1 MRQVKVILRE
11 AVLGLGEAGD
21 LVGVKVGYAR
31 NYLLP
36 QGKALLATDSKMHEL
51 EHHKRVVMEKAARDL
66 KDLKALCDR
75 LESVALE
82 VTARVGEEG
91 KLFGSITTVPY
102 RGAARRK
109 GLPDR
114 PAQDHAQRA
123 SSRDRRPRRADS
135 PATRYHGQRSSQD
148 QRRKL
153 IAARLSAAISAAAR
167 SGCCTMSP

>member
-31 NYLLP
+31 NFLLP
-36 QGKALLATDSKMHEL
+36 QGKALLATDSKVREL
-51 EHHKRVVMEKAARDL
+51 QHHKRVVMDKAARDL

-91 KLFGSITTVPY
+91 KLFGSITTAHIAELLAEKGYPVD
-102 RGAARRK
+102 RRK
-109 GLPDR
+109 ITLSEPLREIG
-114 PAQDHAQRA
+114 DHVV
-123 SSRDRRPRRADS
+123 P
-135 PATRYHGQRSSQD
+135 
-148 QRRKL
+148 
-153 IAARLSAAISAAAR
+153 IRLQSDITANVALKISAE
-167 SGCCTMSP
+167 S

>member
-36 QGKALLATDSKMHEL
+36 QGKALLATDSKVREL
-51 EHHKRVVMEKAARDL
+51 EHHKRVVLEKAARDL

-91 KLFGSITTVPY
+91 KLFGSITTAHIAELLAEKGYPID
-102 RGAARRK
+102 RRK
-109 GLPDR
+109 ITLSEPLREIG
-114 PAQDHAQRA
+114 DHVVPIRLQRDLTA
-123 SSRDRRPRRADS
+123 NVALKIS
-135 PATRYHGQRSSQD
+135 PEN
-148 QRRKL
+148 
-153 IAARLSAAISAAAR
+153 
-167 SGCCTMSP
+167 

>member
-1 MRQVKVILRE
+1 MRQVKLILRE
-11 AVLGLGEAGD
+11 PVLGLGEAGD

-36 QGKALLATDSKMHEL
+36 QGKALLATDSKVREL

-91 KLFGSITTVPY
+91 KLFGSITTAHIAELLAEKGYPVD
-102 RGAARRK
+102 RRK
-109 GLPDR
+109 ITLSEPLREIG
-114 PAQDHAQRA
+114 DHVVPIRLQRDITA
-123 SSRDRRPRRADS
+123 NVAL
-135 PATRYHGQRSSQD
+135 
-148 QRRKL
+148 K
-153 IAARLSAAISAAAR
+153 ISAE
-167 SGCCTMSP
+167 S

>member
-36 QGKALLATDSKMHEL
+36 QGKALLATDSKVREL
-51 EHHKRVVMEKAARDL
+51 QHHKRVVMEKAARDL

-91 KLFGSITTVPY
+91 KLFGSITTAHIAELLAEKGYPID
-102 RGAARRK
+102 RRK
-109 GLPDR
+109 ITLSEPLREIG
-114 PAQDHAQRA
+114 DHVVPIRLQRDLTA
-123 SSRDRRPRRADS
+123 NVALKIS
-135 PATRYHGQRSSQD
+135 PEN
-148 QRRKL
+148 
-153 IAARLSAAISAAAR
+153 
-167 SGCCTMSP
+167 